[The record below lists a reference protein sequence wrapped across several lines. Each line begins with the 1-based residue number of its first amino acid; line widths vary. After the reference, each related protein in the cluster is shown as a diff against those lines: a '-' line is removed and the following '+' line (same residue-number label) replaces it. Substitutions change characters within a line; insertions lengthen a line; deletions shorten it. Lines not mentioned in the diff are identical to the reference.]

1 VEALEKTHVSR
12 KPLWLKVKQPT
23 HQNFFKVSGLLKKKG
38 LHTICQSA
46 KCPNI
51 SECWS
56 QKTATFLIM
65 GDVCTRN
72 CRFCAVKSGIPE
84 KLSPEEPARISE
96 AVKAMELTYVVIT
109 SVTRDDLKDG
119 GASFFA
125 DTVHTVRSKSADIK
139 IELLIPDFKGSKD
152 ALKTVIRSRPSVINH
167 NLEVPSIL
175 YSYINRDPKNYVRS
189 LKVIENAKKMGAY
202 TKSGI
207 MVGLG
212 EDYPHIIQTFKDLRN
227 ASCDMLT
234 IGQYLQATKS
244 NLPVKKYYTPDEFEY
259 LKTTALSMGIKQVES
274 GPLVRSSYRAHD
286 LYNRLMKEH

>member
-1 VEALEKTHVSR
+1 
-12 KPLWLKVKQPT
+12 
-23 HQNFFKVSGLLKKKG
+23 
-38 LHTICQSA
+38 
-46 KCPNI
+46 
-51 SECWS
+51 
-56 QKTATFLIM
+56 M

-84 KLSPEEPARISE
+84 KLSSEEPARISE
-96 AVKAMELTYVVIT
+96 AVKDMELEYVVIT

-119 GASFFA
+119 GASFFSDA
-125 DTVHTVRSKSADIK
+125 VHMIRSQSEDIK
-139 IELLIPDFKGSKD
+139 IELLIPDFKGSTD
-152 ALKTVIRSRPSVINH
+152 ALETVISSGPSVINH
-167 NLEVPSIL
+167 NLEVPSVL
-175 YSYINRDPKNYVRS
+175 YSYINRDPNNYIRS
-189 LKVIENAKKMGAY
+189 LKVIENAKKMKAY

-212 EDYPHIIQTFKDLRN
+212 ESYPQIIQTIKDLVN
-227 ASCDMLT
+227 VGCDILT

-244 NLPVKKYYTPDEFEY
+244 NLPVKKYYSPDEFEY

>member
-1 VEALEKTHVSR
+1 
-12 KPLWLKVKQPT
+12 
-23 HQNFFKVSGLLKKKG
+23 
-38 LHTICQSA
+38 
-46 KCPNI
+46 
-51 SECWS
+51 
-56 QKTATFLIM
+56 M

-72 CRFCAVKSGIPE
+72 CRFCAVKSGIPK

-96 AVKAMELTYVVIT
+96 AVTDMGLKYVVIT

-119 GASFFA
+119 GAAFFA
-125 DTVHTVRSKSADIK
+125 DTVHTIRSQSADIN
-139 IELLIPDFKGSKD
+139 IELLIPDFDSSTD
-152 ALKTVIRSRPSVINH
+152 ALETVIRSRPSVINH

-175 YSYINRDPKNYVRS
+175 YSYINRDPKNYIRS

-212 EDYPHIIQTFKDLRN
+212 EDYPHIIQTIKDLRN
-227 ASCDMLT
+227 VSCDILT

-244 NLPVKKYYTPDEFEY
+244 NPPVRKYYTPDEFEH
-259 LKTTALSMGIKQVES
+259 LKTTALNMGIKQVES

-286 LYNRLMKEH
+286 LYNRLVKEH

>member
-1 VEALEKTHVSR
+1 VEALEKTHGGR

-23 HQNFFKVSGLLKKKG
+23 HKNFFKVSSLLNKKG

-84 KLSPEEPARISE
+84 KLSSEEPARISE
-96 AVKAMELTYVVIT
+96 AVKDMELEYVVIT

-119 GASFFA
+119 GASFFSDA
-125 DTVHTVRSKSADIK
+125 VHMIKSQSEDIK
-139 IELLIPDFKGSKD
+139 IELLIPDFKGSTD
-152 ALKTVIRSRPSVINH
+152 ALETVISSGPSVINH
-167 NLEVPSIL
+167 NLEVPSVL
-175 YSYINRDPKNYVRS
+175 YSYINRDPNNYIRS
-189 LKVIENAKKMGAY
+189 LKVIENAKKMKAY

-212 EDYPHIIQTFKDLRN
+212 ESYPQIIQTIKDLVN
-227 ASCDMLT
+227 VGCDILT
-234 IGQYLQATKS
+234 IGQYLQAVKS
-244 NLPVKKYYTPDEFEY
+244 NLPVKKYYSPDEFEY